1 MPFPQYKVIEL
12 STLSIP
18 SEKLTL
24 LAAMTEIFLFLSFLI
39 AFIFKSSVS
48 AANPI
53 EKTLRKELGSKTAII
68 SESLEKFKHPF
79 SNRKIDWDISN
90 SLWVEEHLKKF
101 EVNKREILKNFIK
114 DFLIS
119 FKDLDI
125 LNDNGLLDDFIFTQ
139 IKNSLFEFSNEIKNS
154 FYFDNKYVRKDVNK
168 IIL

>member
-1 MPFPQYKVIEL
+1 M
-12 STLSIP
+12 
-18 SEKLTL
+18 
-24 LAAMTEIFLFLSFLI
+24 
-39 AFIFKSSVS
+39 
-48 AANPI
+48 
-53 EKTLRKELGSKTAII
+53 
-68 SESLEKFKHPF
+68 
-79 SNRKIDWDISN
+79 
-90 SLWVEEHLKKF
+90 
-101 EVNKREILKNFIK
+101 KNFIK

>member
-53 EKTLRKELGSKTAII
+53 EKHYI
-68 SESLEKFKHPF
+68 F
-79 SNRKIDWDISN
+79 
-90 SLWVEEHLKKF
+90 LK
-101 EVNKREILKNFIK
+101 L
-114 DFLIS
+114 FLIY
-119 FKDLDI
+119 LHCVLI
-125 LNDNGLLDDFIFTQ
+125 LYLKYLL
-139 IKNSLFEFSNEIKNS
+139 
-154 FYFDNKYVRKDVNK
+154 FYFISR
-168 IIL
+168 